1 MPFKKGEIPPGAKP
15 FQPGQSG
22 NPAGYKEGV
31 KNRST
36 IAKKWLEVEIKAKNP
51 LTGLEELLS
60 QEDLITLAQIKAA
73 LQSES
78 TAYKVLMD
86 SRYGSPKQDLEIDNK
101 TSIVIKIE

>member
-1 MPFKKGEIPPGAKP
+1 MPFKKGETPEGAKV
-15 FQPGQSG
+15 FQPGTSG
-22 NPAGYKEGV
+22 NPNGKIAGT

-51 LTGLEELLS
+51 LTGLEEMLS

-101 TSIVIKIE
+101 TTIQIKIE